1 MRAYERFLNYVPVW
15 TTSDETS
22 DTVPSADRELVLA
35 RMLVEEM
42 KGLGIADARVDDKG
56 YVYGHIPATPGCEDK
71 PSLGLVAHMDT
82 VADASGENIK
92 PQIIENYDGKDVV
105 LKGSGDIL
113 KVDEFP
119 YLAELKGRTLI
130 TTDGT
135 TLLGADDKA
144 GIAEILTV
152 AEEIIKEGLPH
163 GKICIG
169 FTPDEEIARGAKHFD
184 VEGFGADYAYTLDG
198 DEEGEIQFENF
209 NASTAFITIH
219 GVSVHTGSAKDVMV
233 NSQTIATEI
242 HQMLPVNER
251 PETTE
256 GYEGF
261 YHLVSVQGNVTT
273 TKMKYFIRD
282 FDRRSFDARA
292 QKLRDIAEEMNKK
305 YGEGKVK
312 VEIVESYYNM
322 REKIE
327 PCMQLIDYAK
337 AAIEHAGITPIVS
350 PVRGGTDGARLSF
363 KGLPCPNLGTGGHAF
378 HGVFE
383 HITVEGME
391 KSEDRI
397 LFWRMVFFVTL
408 ICCIMGMYNKNP
420 FTFAMN
426 VITPVVLTALGII
439 MLKLAECERAK
450 ESGK

>member
-56 YVYGHIPATPGCEDK
+56 YVYGHIPATPGCENK

-256 GYEGF
+256 GYEGL

-305 YGEGKVK
+305 YGEGKVE

-383 HITVEGME
+383 HITVEGMD
-391 KSEDRI
+391 KA
-397 LFWRMVFFVTL
+397 VL
-408 ICCIMGMYNKNP
+408 IVKDIIRQ
-420 FTFAMN
+420 FA
-426 VITPVVLTALGII
+426 
-439 MLKLAECERAK
+439 E
-450 ESGK
+450 

>member
-305 YGEGKVK
+305 YGEGKV
-312 VEIVESYYNM
+312 EVESVEYYYNM

-383 HITVEGME
+383 HITVEGMD
-391 KSEDRI
+391 KA
-397 LFWRMVFFVTL
+397 VL
-408 ICCIMGMYNKNP
+408 IVKDIIRQ
-420 FTFAMN
+420 FA
-426 VITPVVLTALGII
+426 
-439 MLKLAECERAK
+439 E
-450 ESGK
+450 

>member
-82 VADASGENIK
+82 VADASGENIQ

-305 YGEGKVK
+305 YGEGKVE

-383 HITVEGME
+383 HITVEGMD
-391 KSEDRI
+391 KA
-397 LFWRMVFFVTL
+397 VL
-408 ICCIMGMYNKNP
+408 IVKDIIRQ
-420 FTFAMN
+420 FA
-426 VITPVVLTALGII
+426 
-439 MLKLAECERAK
+439 E
-450 ESGK
+450 

>member
-219 GVSVHTGSAKDVMV
+219 GVSVHTGSAKYVMV

-305 YGEGKVK
+305 YGEGKVE

-383 HITVEGME
+383 HITVEGMD
-391 KSEDRI
+391 KA
-397 LFWRMVFFVTL
+397 VL
-408 ICCIMGMYNKNP
+408 IVKDIIRQ
-420 FTFAMN
+420 FA
-426 VITPVVLTALGII
+426 
-439 MLKLAECERAK
+439 E
-450 ESGK
+450 

>member
-1 MRAYERFLNYVPVW
+1 M
-15 TTSDETS
+15 
-22 DTVPSADRELVLA
+22 
-35 RMLVEEM
+35 
-42 KGLGIADARVDDKG
+42 
-56 YVYGHIPATPGCEDK
+56 
-71 PSLGLVAHMDT
+71 
-82 VADASGENIK
+82 
-92 PQIIENYDGKDVV
+92 
-105 LKGSGDIL
+105 
-113 KVDEFP
+113 
-119 YLAELKGRTLI
+119 
-130 TTDGT
+130 
-135 TLLGADDKA
+135 
-144 GIAEILTV
+144 

-219 GVSVHTGSAKDVMV
+219 GVSVHTGSAKDLVMV
-233 NSQTIATEI
+233 NSQTLQPEI
-242 HQMLPVNER
+242 PPDASVNER

-305 YGEGKVK
+305 YGEGKVE

-378 HGVFE
+378 HVVFE
-383 HITVEGME
+383 HITVEGMD
-391 KSEDRI
+391 KA
-397 LFWRMVFFVTL
+397 VL
-408 ICCIMGMYNKNP
+408 IVKDIIRQ
-420 FTFAMN
+420 FA
-426 VITPVVLTALGII
+426 
-439 MLKLAECERAK
+439 E
-450 ESGK
+450 

>member
-56 YVYGHIPATPGCEDK
+56 YVYGHIPATPGCEDN

-282 FDRRSFDARA
+282 FDRKSFDARA

-305 YGEGKVK
+305 YGEGKVE

-383 HITVEGME
+383 HITVEGMD
-391 KSEDRI
+391 KA
-397 LFWRMVFFVTL
+397 VL
-408 ICCIMGMYNKNP
+408 IVKDIIRQ
-420 FTFAMN
+420 FA
-426 VITPVVLTALGII
+426 
-439 MLKLAECERAK
+439 E
-450 ESGK
+450 

>member
-113 KVDEFP
+113 KVDE

-305 YGEGKVK
+305 YGEGKVE

-383 HITVEGME
+383 HITVEGMD
-391 KSEDRI
+391 KA
-397 LFWRMVFFVTL
+397 VL
-408 ICCIMGMYNKNP
+408 IVKDIIRQ
-420 FTFAMN
+420 FA
-426 VITPVVLTALGII
+426 
-439 MLKLAECERAK
+439 E
-450 ESGK
+450 

>member
-22 DTVPSADRELVLA
+22 DIVPSADRELVLA

-383 HITVEGME
+383 HITVEGMD
-391 KSEDRI
+391 KA
-397 LFWRMVFFVTL
+397 VL
-408 ICCIMGMYNKNP
+408 IVKDIIRQ
-420 FTFAMN
+420 FA
-426 VITPVVLTALGII
+426 
-439 MLKLAECERAK
+439 E
-450 ESGK
+450 

>member
-56 YVYGHIPATPGCEDK
+56 YVYGHIPATPGCENK

-256 GYEGF
+256 EYEGF

-305 YGEGKVK
+305 YGEGKVE

-383 HITVEGME
+383 HITVEGMD
-391 KSEDRI
+391 KA
-397 LFWRMVFFVTL
+397 VL
-408 ICCIMGMYNKNP
+408 IVKDIIRQ
-420 FTFAMN
+420 FA
-426 VITPVVLTALGII
+426 
-439 MLKLAECERAK
+439 E
-450 ESGK
+450 

>member
-152 AEEIIKEGLPH
+152 QKRSSKKDFRMERSASDLHRMKRLQEEQSILMWKVLVLTMLTLWTVMRKARFSSRISMHRLHLSP
-163 GKICIG
+163 
-169 FTPDEEIARGAKHFD
+169 FT
-184 VEGFGADYAYTLDG
+184 VSAY
-198 DEEGEIQFENF
+198 
-209 NASTAFITIH
+209 
-219 GVSVHTGSAKDVMV
+219 
-233 NSQTIATEI
+233 
-242 HQMLPVNER
+242 
-251 PETTE
+251 
-256 GYEGF
+256 
-261 YHLVSVQGNVTT
+261 
-273 TKMKYFIRD
+273 IRD
-282 FDRRSFDARA
+282 Q
-292 QKLRDIAEEMNKK
+292 QK
-305 YGEGKVK
+305 
-312 VEIVESYYNM
+312 
-322 REKIE
+322 
-327 PCMQLIDYAK
+327 
-337 AAIEHAGITPIVS
+337 T
-350 PVRGGTDGARLSF
+350 
-363 KGLPCPNLGTGGHAF
+363 
-378 HGVFE
+378 
-383 HITVEGME
+383 
-391 KSEDRI
+391 
-397 LFWRMVFFVTL
+397 
-408 ICCIMGMYNKNP
+408 
-420 FTFAMN
+420 
-426 VITPVVLTALGII
+426 
-439 MLKLAECERAK
+439 
-450 ESGK
+450 

>member
-56 YVYGHIPATPGCEDK
+56 YVYGHIPATSGCEDK

-305 YGEGKVK
+305 YGEGKVE

-383 HITVEGME
+383 HITVEGMD
-391 KSEDRI
+391 KA
-397 LFWRMVFFVTL
+397 VL
-408 ICCIMGMYNKNP
+408 IVKDIIRQ
-420 FTFAMN
+420 FA
-426 VITPVVLTALGII
+426 
-439 MLKLAECERAK
+439 E
-450 ESGK
+450 

>member
-42 KGLGIADARVDDKG
+42 KDLGIADARVDDKG

-71 PSLGLVAHMDT
+71 SSLGLVAHMDT

-113 KVDEFP
+113 KVEEFP
-119 YLAELKGRTLI
+119 YLADLKGRTLI

-209 NASTAFITIH
+209 NASTAFITTR

-242 HQMLPVNER
+242 HQMLPAEER

-261 YHLVSVQGNVTT
+261 YHLVSMQGNVTKT
-273 TKMKYFIRD
+273 TMKYFIRD
-282 FDRRSFDARA
+282 FDRANFDARA
-292 QKLRDIAEEMNKK
+292 QRLRDIADEMNKK
-305 YGEGKVK
+305 YGEGKVE
-312 VEIVESYYNM
+312 VEIAESYYNM

-337 AAIEHAGITPIVS
+337 AAIEHAGLTPIVS

-378 HGVFE
+378 HGVYE
-383 HITVEGME
+383 HITVEGMD
-391 KSEDRI
+391 KAVIIVKDIIRQ
-397 LFWRMVFFVTL
+397 
-408 ICCIMGMYNKNP
+408 
-420 FTFAMN
+420 FA
-426 VITPVVLTALGII
+426 
-439 MLKLAECERAK
+439 E
-450 ESGK
+450 

>member
-305 YGEGKVK
+305 YGEGKVE

-383 HITVEGME
+383 HITVEGMD
-391 KSEDRI
+391 KA
-397 LFWRMVFFVTL
+397 VFIVKD
-408 ICCIMGMYNKNP
+408 IIRQ
-420 FTFAMN
+420 FA
-426 VITPVVLTALGII
+426 
-439 MLKLAECERAK
+439 E
-450 ESGK
+450 

>member
-209 NASTAFITIH
+209 NASIAFITIH

-305 YGEGKVK
+305 YGEGKVE

-383 HITVEGME
+383 HITVEGMD
-391 KSEDRI
+391 KA
-397 LFWRMVFFVTL
+397 VL
-408 ICCIMGMYNKNP
+408 IVKDIIRQ
-420 FTFAMN
+420 FA
-426 VITPVVLTALGII
+426 
-439 MLKLAECERAK
+439 E
-450 ESGK
+450 

>member
-22 DTVPSADRELVLA
+22 DTVPSADRELELA
-35 RMLVEEM
+35 RMLVEKM
-42 KGLGIADARVDDKG
+42 KGLEIADARVDDKG

-305 YGEGKVK
+305 YGEGKVE

-383 HITVEGME
+383 HITVEGMD
-391 KSEDRI
+391 KA
-397 LFWRMVFFVTL
+397 VL
-408 ICCIMGMYNKNP
+408 IVKDIIRQ
-420 FTFAMN
+420 FA
-426 VITPVVLTALGII
+426 
-439 MLKLAECERAK
+439 E
-450 ESGK
+450 

>member
-383 HITVEGME
+383 HITVEGMD
-391 KSEDRI
+391 KA
-397 LFWRMVFFVTL
+397 VL
-408 ICCIMGMYNKNP
+408 IVKD
-420 FTFAMN
+420 
-426 VITPVVLTALGII
+426 II
-439 MLKLAECERAK
+439 RQFEE
-450 ESGK
+450 

>member
-337 AAIEHAGITPIVS
+337 AAIEHVGITPIVS

-383 HITVEGME
+383 HITVEGMD
-391 KSEDRI
+391 KA
-397 LFWRMVFFVTL
+397 VL
-408 ICCIMGMYNKNP
+408 IVKDIIRQ
-420 FTFAMN
+420 FA
-426 VITPVVLTALGII
+426 
-439 MLKLAECERAK
+439 E
-450 ESGK
+450 

>member
-42 KGLGIADARVDDKG
+42 KGLEIADARVDDKG

-184 VEGFGADYAYTLDG
+184 VEGFGADFAYTLDG

-305 YGEGKVK
+305 YGEGKVE

-383 HITVEGME
+383 HITVEGMD
-391 KSEDRI
+391 KA
-397 LFWRMVFFVTL
+397 VL
-408 ICCIMGMYNKNP
+408 IVKDIIRQ
-420 FTFAMN
+420 FA
-426 VITPVVLTALGII
+426 
-439 MLKLAECERAK
+439 E
-450 ESGK
+450 

>member
-56 YVYGHIPATPGCEDK
+56 YLYGHIPATHGCEDK

-383 HITVEGME
+383 HITVEGMD
-391 KSEDRI
+391 KA
-397 LFWRMVFFVTL
+397 VL
-408 ICCIMGMYNKNP
+408 IVKDIIRQ
-420 FTFAMN
+420 FA
-426 VITPVVLTALGII
+426 
-439 MLKLAECERAK
+439 E
-450 ESGK
+450 

>member
-42 KGLGIADARVDDKG
+42 KELGIADARVDDKG

-113 KVDEFP
+113 KVEEFP

-209 NASTAFITIH
+209 NASTAFITTH

-261 YHLVSVQGNVTT
+261 YHLVSIQGNVTT

-282 FDRRSFDARA
+282 FDRASFDARA
-292 QKLRDIAEEMNKK
+292 QRLRDIAEEMNQK
-305 YGEGKVK
+305 YGEGKVE
-312 VEIVESYYNM
+312 VEIAESYYNM

-337 AAIEHAGITPIVS
+337 AAIEHAGLTPIVS

-383 HITVEGME
+383 HITVEGMD
-391 KSEDRI
+391 KA
-397 LFWRMVFFVTL
+397 VL
-408 ICCIMGMYNKNP
+408 IVKDIIRQ
-420 FTFAMN
+420 FA
-426 VITPVVLTALGII
+426 
-439 MLKLAECERAK
+439 E
-450 ESGK
+450 

>member
-219 GVSVHTGSAKDVMV
+219 GVS
-233 NSQTIATEI
+233 
-242 HQMLPVNER
+242 
-251 PETTE
+251 
-256 GYEGF
+256 
-261 YHLVSVQGNVTT
+261 
-273 TKMKYFIRD
+273 
-282 FDRRSFDARA
+282 
-292 QKLRDIAEEMNKK
+292 
-305 YGEGKVK
+305 
-312 VEIVESYYNM
+312 
-322 REKIE
+322 
-327 PCMQLIDYAK
+327 
-337 AAIEHAGITPIVS
+337 
-350 PVRGGTDGARLSF
+350 
-363 KGLPCPNLGTGGHAF
+363 
-378 HGVFE
+378 
-383 HITVEGME
+383 
-391 KSEDRI
+391 
-397 LFWRMVFFVTL
+397 
-408 ICCIMGMYNKNP
+408 
-420 FTFAMN
+420 
-426 VITPVVLTALGII
+426 
-439 MLKLAECERAK
+439 
-450 ESGK
+450 

>member
-282 FDRRSFDARA
+282 FDRKSFDARA

-305 YGEGKVK
+305 YGEGKVE

-383 HITVEGME
+383 HIAVEGMD
-391 KSEDRI
+391 KA
-397 LFWRMVFFVTL
+397 VL
-408 ICCIMGMYNKNP
+408 IVKDIIRQ
-420 FTFAMN
+420 FA
-426 VITPVVLTALGII
+426 
-439 MLKLAECERAK
+439 E
-450 ESGK
+450 

>member
-305 YGEGKVK
+305 YGEGKVE

-350 PVRGGTDGARLSF
+350 PVRGGTDGARISF

-383 HITVEGME
+383 HITVEGMD
-391 KSEDRI
+391 KA
-397 LFWRMVFFVTL
+397 VL
-408 ICCIMGMYNKNP
+408 IVKDIIRQ
-420 FTFAMN
+420 FA
-426 VITPVVLTALGII
+426 
-439 MLKLAECERAK
+439 E
-450 ESGK
+450 

>member
-305 YGEGKVK
+305 YGEGKVE

-327 PCMQLIDYAK
+327 PCMQLMDYAK

-383 HITVEGME
+383 HITVEGMD
-391 KSEDRI
+391 KA
-397 LFWRMVFFVTL
+397 VL
-408 ICCIMGMYNKNP
+408 IVKDIIRQ
-420 FTFAMN
+420 FA
-426 VITPVVLTALGII
+426 
-439 MLKLAECERAK
+439 E
-450 ESGK
+450 

>member
-56 YVYGHIPATPGCEDK
+56 YVYGHIPATPGCENK

-209 NASTAFITIH
+209 NASTAFITIN

-305 YGEGKVK
+305 YGEGKVE

-383 HITVEGME
+383 HITVEGMD
-391 KSEDRI
+391 KA
-397 LFWRMVFFVTL
+397 VL
-408 ICCIMGMYNKNP
+408 IVKDIIRQ
-420 FTFAMN
+420 FA
-426 VITPVVLTALGII
+426 
-439 MLKLAECERAK
+439 E
-450 ESGK
+450 

>member
-1 MRAYERFLNYVPVW
+1 MTEFYEQVKERLMRYVRINTESNPHSTSVP
-15 TTSDETS
+15 TTSCQHDLASVIYEELQKIGATNVYYDK
-22 DTVPSADRELVLA
+22 DTCV
-35 RMLVEEM
+35 
-42 KGLGIADARVDDKG
+42 
-56 YVYGHIPATPGCEDK
+56 VYG
-71 PSLGLVAHMDT
+71 SLEANVKSGRAIGFVTHMDT
-82 VADASGENIK
+82 APDFCGENVH

-152 AEEIIKEGLPH
+152 TEEIIKEGLPH

-305 YGEGKVK
+305 YGEGKVE

-383 HITVEGME
+383 HITVEGMD
-391 KSEDRI
+391 KA
-397 LFWRMVFFVTL
+397 VL
-408 ICCIMGMYNKNP
+408 IVKDIIRQ
-420 FTFAMN
+420 FA
-426 VITPVVLTALGII
+426 
-439 MLKLAECERAK
+439 E
-450 ESGK
+450 

>member
-305 YGEGKVK
+305 YGEGKVE

-383 HITVEGME
+383 HITVEGMD
-391 KSEDRI
+391 KA
-397 LFWRMVFFVTL
+397 VL
-408 ICCIMGMYNKNP
+408 IVKDIIRQ
-420 FTFAMN
+420 FAE
-426 VITPVVLTALGII
+426 LRGIQ
-439 MLKLAECERAK
+439 
-450 ESGK
+450 

>member
-305 YGEGKVK
+305 YGEGKLE

-383 HITVEGME
+383 HITVEGMD
-391 KSEDRI
+391 KA
-397 LFWRMVFFVTL
+397 VL
-408 ICCIMGMYNKNP
+408 IVKDIIRQ
-420 FTFAMN
+420 FA
-426 VITPVVLTALGII
+426 
-439 MLKLAECERAK
+439 E
-450 ESGK
+450 

>member
-42 KGLGIADARVDDKG
+42 KGLGIADAIVDDKG
-56 YVYGHIPATPGCEDK
+56 YVYGHIPATPGCENK

-305 YGEGKVK
+305 YGEGKVE

-337 AAIEHAGITPIVS
+337 EACKEAGVEPDIAPI
-350 PVRGGTDGARLSF
+350 RGGTDGARLSF
-363 KGLPCPNLGTGGHAF
+363 VGLPCPNLGTGGDGF
-378 HGVFE
+378 HGPFE
-383 HITVEGME
+383 HITVEGMDLSVE
-391 KSEDRI
+391 I
-397 LFWRMVFFVTL
+397 
-408 ICCIMGMYNKNP
+408 IKN
-420 FTFAMN
+420 
-426 VITPVVLTALGII
+426 II
-439 MLKLAECERAK
+439 KKM
-450 ESGK
+450 

>member
-305 YGEGKVK
+305 YGEGKVE

-337 AAIEHAGITPIVS
+337 AAIEHSGITPIVS

-383 HITVEGME
+383 HITVEGMD
-391 KSEDRI
+391 KA
-397 LFWRMVFFVTL
+397 VL
-408 ICCIMGMYNKNP
+408 IVKDIIRQ
-420 FTFAMN
+420 FA
-426 VITPVVLTALGII
+426 
-439 MLKLAECERAK
+439 E
-450 ESGK
+450 

>member
-71 PSLGLVAHMDT
+71 PSIGLVAHMDT

-305 YGEGKVK
+305 YGEGKVE

-383 HITVEGME
+383 HITVEGMD
-391 KSEDRI
+391 KA
-397 LFWRMVFFVTL
+397 VL
-408 ICCIMGMYNKNP
+408 IVKDIIRQ
-420 FTFAMN
+420 FA
-426 VITPVVLTALGII
+426 
-439 MLKLAECERAK
+439 E
-450 ESGK
+450 

>member
-56 YVYGHIPATPGCEDK
+56 YVYGHIPATPGCENK

-282 FDRRSFDARA
+282 FDRRSFGARA

-305 YGEGKVK
+305 YGEGKVE

-383 HITVEGME
+383 HITVEGMD
-391 KSEDRI
+391 KA
-397 LFWRMVFFVTL
+397 VL
-408 ICCIMGMYNKNP
+408 IVKDIIRQ
-420 FTFAMN
+420 FA
-426 VITPVVLTALGII
+426 
-439 MLKLAECERAK
+439 E
-450 ESGK
+450 

>member
-305 YGEGKVK
+305 YGEGKVE

-350 PVRGGTDGARLSF
+350 PVRGGTDGAQLSF

-383 HITVEGME
+383 HITVEGMD
-391 KSEDRI
+391 KA
-397 LFWRMVFFVTL
+397 VL
-408 ICCIMGMYNKNP
+408 IVKDIIRQ
-420 FTFAMN
+420 FA
-426 VITPVVLTALGII
+426 
-439 MLKLAECERAK
+439 E
-450 ESGK
+450 

>member
-1 MRAYERFLNYVPVW
+1 MRAYERFLNYVLVW

-305 YGEGKVK
+305 YGEGKVE

-383 HITVEGME
+383 HITVEGMD
-391 KSEDRI
+391 KA
-397 LFWRMVFFVTL
+397 VL
-408 ICCIMGMYNKNP
+408 IVKDIIRQ
-420 FTFAMN
+420 FA
-426 VITPVVLTALGII
+426 
-439 MLKLAECERAK
+439 E
-450 ESGK
+450 